1 MKSVNQSHL
10 VIMTGGLTVALFTGC
25 AAQKDLSQ
33 ITPEPF
39 GKTLDGRRPW
49 CSSPAK
55 SITTP
60 ASPNS

>member
-1 MKSVNQSHL
+1 MKEIRNPKVVLLTAGL
-10 VIMTGGLTVALFTGC
+10 VVALFSGC
-25 AAQKDLSQ
+25 ATQKDLSQ

-55 SITTP
+55 AITTP